1 MLSTYVFVRLV
12 HVLGAALL
20 LGGAATIW
28 LALRVTSGTDTAL
41 LRWYEGLFW
50 FVLGVVVFTGTGNL
64 VGYGAGLQ
72 GTDRWLILSVKLGL
86 VLIVVSG
93 SLVRTF
99 AVARFEATETANR
112 RLSWLYAATALSLS
126 VIVAL
131 AGVLAR
137 G

>member
-12 HVLGAALL
+12 HVLGVGLL

-28 LALRVTSGTDTAL
+28 LALRVTSGTDTTL

-64 VGYGAGLQ
+64 AGFGAGLR
-72 GTDRWLILSVKLGL
+72 GTDRWLVLSVKLGFVL
-86 VLIVVSG
+86 VVVAG

-99 AVARFEATETANR
+99 AVARLGSGETTNR
-112 RLSWLYAATALSLS
+112 RLRWLYAATALFLSL
-126 VIVAL
+126 IVAL